1 MSGGLERSC
10 ATKSKST
17 VCTYRLRPKRSVWR
31 HSPASAEQILPSVG
45 PQRPC
50 ILWQVSCIRQ
60 KSKGIFCLAGGC
72 VEGLHDPAPRIQQQR
87 ALEIPQASARHH
99 PSQARPQF
107 SPSSGQDLTFHQP
120 NTFVRT
126 RSSLSFPKAP
136 WPCLESC
143 FQPLCSSNAT

>member
-31 HSPASAEQILPSVG
+31 HSPGSAEQILPSVG

-60 KSKGIFCLAGGC
+60 KQRNLLSSRWLCR
-72 VEGLHDPAPRIQQQR
+72 GLHDPAPRIRSSVHWKSHKHPHATTHRKRVRNSHR
-87 ALEIPQASARHH
+87 ALAKILLSISLTPLSVPEARC
-99 PSQARPQF
+99 R
-107 SPSSGQDLTFHQP
+107 SPKLPGPVLILFPTAVQLE
-120 NTFVRT
+120 RT
-126 RSSLSFPKAP
+126 
-136 WPCLESC
+136 
-143 FQPLCSSNAT
+143 